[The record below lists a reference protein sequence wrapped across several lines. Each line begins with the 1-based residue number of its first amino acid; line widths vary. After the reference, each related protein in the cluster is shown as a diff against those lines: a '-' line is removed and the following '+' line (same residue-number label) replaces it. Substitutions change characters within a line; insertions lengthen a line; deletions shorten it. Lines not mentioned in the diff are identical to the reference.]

1 MFLCMDIPCLLI
13 ESSIGGHL
21 DGLHFL
27 AIVNTA
33 SVNIYVQVSVLA
45 CDIPMRGLSGSCV
58 NYG

>member
-1 MFLCMDIPCLLI
+1 MDIPCLLI